1 MINFQDV
8 LIAKSIFASLP
19 TSETT
24 KVLDC
29 FESLA
34 HSWSMQ
40 GFNWS
45 MSHSVSGESVTR

>member
-1 MINFQDV
+1 MIKFQDV
-8 LIAKSIFASLP
+8 LIAKSVFASLP

-29 FESLA
+29 LEGLA
-34 HSWSMQ
+34 HNWSMQ
-40 GFNWS
+40 RFNWR